1 MLTVAKRLTE
11 WLFSSGEFGSFWL
24 LLRRGSWG
32 ARAQQNLSP
41 PHGKYFCVV
50 KRSENHSLH
59 YAGLKHKKM
68 MMIQVYE
75 IISIRFNF
83 HSTLILDG
91 MTDRSSMFWRQIS
104 KLVSKLSLFGCL
116 FTKLLWRRHKTSMRK
131 WFSNPLLFLII
142 RSKLHFPDGNCNF
155 FISRLAEQ
163 VNVNC
168 SDSLWKKS
176 SHTRHN
182 YSHLNWNH
190 KKWTILEYTCD
201 IISELLLQ
209 NVMALQKKTFF

>member
-1 MLTVAKRLTE
+1 MVTKPQIKIIRLRTRVKPCTESKIFLNTLDVFWPRSTLSIFASSFSILCRNSKELFNLCKTSLVYMLTVAKRLTE

-75 IISIRFNF
+75 IISIQFSFHFNF
-83 HSTLILDG
+83 G
-91 MTDRSSMFWRQIS
+91 RNDRSIADVLTLHLKTEFIW
-104 KLVSKLSLFGCL
+104 LVVYKTFIMAPKQKKME
-116 FTKLLWRRHKTSMRK
+116 KLL
-131 WFSNPLLFLII
+131 
-142 RSKLHFPDGNCNF
+142 
-155 FISRLAEQ
+155 
-163 VNVNC
+163 
-168 SDSLWKKS
+168 
-176 SHTRHN
+176 
-182 YSHLNWNH
+182 
-190 KKWTILEYTCD
+190 
-201 IISELLLQ
+201 
-209 NVMALQKKTFF
+209 